1 MYQVLDLAPNLLM
14 RSNCI
19 AQITQSAGISL
30 RGTSGVEKG
39 LDQSRLHHHLLGF
52 VVVGHIG
59 DPGETYF

>member
-1 MYQVLDLAPNLLM
+1 MREKRRRSKSSSYQVLDLAPNLLM

-39 LDQSRLHHHLLGF
+39 LD
-52 VVVGHIG
+52 
-59 DPGETYF
+59 

>member
-1 MYQVLDLAPNLLM
+1 MRRGRGGECEKEKRSRSKSSSYQVLDLAPNLLM

-39 LDQSRLHHHLLGF
+39 LD
-52 VVVGHIG
+52 
-59 DPGETYF
+59 

>member
-1 MYQVLDLAPNLLM
+1 MRKKRGEGEKSSSYKVLDLAPNLLM

-39 LDQSRLHHHLLGF
+39 LD
-52 VVVGHIG
+52 
-59 DPGETYF
+59 

>member
-1 MYQVLDLAPNLLM
+1 MRKKRGVGVSFREVLDLAPNLLM

-39 LDQSRLHHHLLGF
+39 LD
-52 VVVGHIG
+52 
-59 DPGETYF
+59 

>member
-1 MYQVLDLAPNLLM
+1 MREKRGVGVSSSYQVLDLAPNLLM

-39 LDQSRLHHHLLGF
+39 LD
-52 VVVGHIG
+52 
-59 DPGETYF
+59 

>member
-1 MYQVLDLAPNLLM
+1 MRRGGGGECGKEKKRRSKSSSYQVLDLAPNLLM

-39 LDQSRLHHHLLGF
+39 LD
-52 VVVGHIG
+52 
-59 DPGETYF
+59 